1 MKEWAKKHELVGT
14 ADGYLNSS
22 LDSNPIQLDGHLYVH
37 FRVAWDVIEAFERS
51 TQGYAYMLLVVFFLQ
66 SVQPAVVPNLQM
78 LATES
83 FRVADRGLVA
93 RESLLNSQDGNSS
106 SQFC

>member
-22 LDSNPIQLDGHLYVH
+22 LASNRSNELAGHLY
-37 FRVAWDVIEAFERS
+37 VIEAFERS

-93 RESLLNSQDGNSS
+93 CESLLNSQDGNSS